1 MTLLAHNQIYLK
13 HLVIAAHT
21 CNGLSD
27 ILFFCMK
34 CNSLLDPEFYLQLI
48 TGTGTTSYFMLQALL
63 NSS

>member
-34 CNSLLDPEFYLQLI
+34 CNSLLDPEFYL
-48 TGTGTTSYFMLQALL
+48 
-63 NSS
+63 N